1 MGQAFGGPVG
11 AGIGAIGGLA
21 TAGVDYA
28 MSEGVFNPAHQQLRD
43 ELVAKQSDG
52 LIMSGNGLDFIRN
65 GQSITLKKLVGN
77 ASSISRRASLL
88 AEFGYSVDIHEG
100 NCQTI
105 INAGGPLQI
114 SNLSIGGTAP
124 IEAKRYAKQLFERG
138 VKLV

>member
-1 MGQAFGGPVG
+1 
-11 AGIGAIGGLA
+11 
-21 TAGVDYA
+21 
-28 MSEGVFNPAHQQLRD
+28 
-43 ELVAKQSDG
+43 
-52 LIMSGNGLDFIRN
+52 MSGNGLDFIRN

-88 AEFGYSVDIHEG
+88 AEFGYSVDIHED

-138 VKLV
+138 VKLI